1 MNLKP
6 GIVLLTFIG
15 YTYSVIMVGT
25 FCRYKSVKRSFTPNK
40 IVKATNVLE
49 CSVRCLSD
57 GQCTRFNFNSR
68 GNLSCEI
75 GLAGN
80 LTCSSLVKKNSWDY
94 YDRDCDIVSIDF
106 YVHRHFFNH
115 LILVQLT

>member
-80 LTCSSLVKKNSWDY
+80 LTCSSLVKKNLVRWQNLIFWGNLVSADN
-94 YDRDCDIVSIDF
+94 RCFIV
-106 YVHRHFFNH
+106 
-115 LILVQLT
+115 